1 MGFGRWEATYL
12 AGAFW
17 RWAAQGYRLYE
28 QGRFDAAAQAARQA
42 VGAEPQNSEYR
53 SLLIHSLQAAN
64 HADAALVAVREAIAQ
79 YVEREEKR
87 EAFRQ
92 EALAAW
98 AAYQETGLH
107 VTHDE
112 ADTWLAQLEAGQDVE
127 PPECHS

>member
-1 MGFGRWEATYL
+1 MPA
-12 AGAFW
+12 
-17 RWAAQGYRLYE
+17 
-28 QGRFDAAAQAARQA
+28 
-42 VGAEPQNSEYR
+42 P
-53 SLLIHSLQAAN
+53 HP
-64 HADAALVAVREAIAQ
+64 VAVKLDADVHARVRELARTQHRSPHCLMREAIAQ